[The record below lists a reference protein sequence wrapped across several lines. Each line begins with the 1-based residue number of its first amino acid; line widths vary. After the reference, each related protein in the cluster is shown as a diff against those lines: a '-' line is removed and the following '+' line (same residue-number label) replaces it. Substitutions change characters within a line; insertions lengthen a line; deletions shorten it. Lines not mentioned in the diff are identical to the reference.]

1 MSASDRVHW
10 DTIYRTRGETGFP
23 DPDPLLYQTVPPLRP
38 GESAHALD
46 LASGLGQNGLWLA
59 AQGYTVDLIDISRV
73 ALTQARDEATRRHL
87 RTVNFFQLDLDS
99 AQLQTSAYDLICVIR
114 FLERSLLPQIR
125 AAMRPGGRIIYQTF
139 NIRFLSV
146 KPDMNP
152 AYLLE
157 IGELAG
163 FFGDWRIL
171 RNSEPDHVSQL
182 VAVKPE
188 IYKDRTED

>member
-1 MSASDRVHW
+1 MTASDRVHW
-10 DTIYRTRGETGFP
+10 DTIYRTRGETDFP
-23 DPDPLLYQTVPPLRP
+23 DPDPLLYQAAPPLRM
-38 GESAHALD
+38 GETAHALD

-73 ALTQARDEATRRHL
+73 ALTQARAEAAHRNL
-87 RTVNFFQLDLDS
+87 RTVNFFQLDLDNS
-99 AQLQTSAYDLICVIR
+99 QLQPATYDLICVIR
-114 FLERSLLPQIR
+114 FLDRSLLPQIR
-125 AAMRPGGRIIYQTF
+125 AAIKPGGRIIYQTF
-139 NIRFLSV
+139 NIRFQRER
-146 KPDMNP
+146 PDMNP

-171 RNSEPDHVSQL
+171 RNSEPDSISQL

-188 IYKDRTED
+188 H